1 MSDSGPLICVVDD
14 DASVREGV
22 ASLIRSAGMSARTF
36 ASGEEFLAAPRSG
49 APGCVVLDVSLPGL
63 SGLQVQQAL
72 AGSGVQVPVI
82 FLTGHGDI
90 PMTVRALKAGAVN
103 FLTKPF
109 EDEELLSAIRQCL
122 STRPVPGSQ
131 PGMADR
137 NRRASPEA
145 ARGTFACAK
154 AKVFHP
160 FRLDSV
166 NQCLWRLGEAGQD
179 ERLLLTPKA
188 YAVLSYLVHHAGRL
202 VTQEELL
209 DAVWPDTF
217 VQPEVLKYQI
227 ADIRGILGDSPKKP
241 VFIETLPR
249 RGYRFVAAVL
259 DEEQQPESPA
269 PTCPAPVR
277 VVGRTRELGE
287 LRACFEKALRG
298 ERQIV
303 FITGEPGIGKTA
315 LVDDFLCKAAAEQPS
330 LRVARGQCVEGY
342 GGTEPF
348 YPILEAMGQLC
359 RGPNGHRVVEIL
371 AAHAPTWLVQFPSLV
386 NREQRQVLQQE
397 IMGATRDRMLREARE
412 ALDTLSLEGP
422 QLWIFE
428 DMQWADPSTL
438 DLLSATARRQ
448 STARAMVII
457 TKRPA
462 GLAPSHP
469 LRALKSELVTHRLC
483 REINLGPLSQS
494 DMVDY
499 LAGESAGCLPDSFAE
514 LIYRHT
520 EGNPLFMIA
529 ALDHMAEHGFI
540 MREGGKWR
548 LQVPPEEIDF
558 GVPETLR
565 QMIEAH
571 IDHLTNEEQR
581 VLEAAS
587 VAGTRFST
595 SSAAAVLQQDSGWVE
610 QILANLSR
618 RSLIVRS
625 VEFGLVPDASAAQ
638 VFEFVHTLYR
648 EVFCRRLTPS
658 HRTWIRR
665 RVQDQAYQRVREVA
679 ESEAGEF
686 DLRLR
691 DDPAPQSG
699 DRGSLTRTAR
709 AFA

>member
-1 MSDSGPLICVVDD
+1 MSDSGTLICVVDD

-22 ASLIRSAGMSARTF
+22 ASLIRSAGMTARTF

-49 APGCVVLDVSLPGL
+49 APGCLVLDVSLPGL

-72 AGSGVQVPVI
+72 AGSGVQVPII

-109 EDEELLSAIRQCL
+109 EDEDLLSAIRQCIRIKPAPARQTSL
-122 STRPVPGSQ
+122 PDRSKRPGAVT
-131 PGMADR
+131 
-137 NRRASPEA
+137 
-145 ARGTFACAK
+145 ARSAFACAG
-154 AKVFHP
+154 ARVFHP

-166 NQCLWRLGEAGQD
+166 NQCLWRLGEAAPD
-179 ERLLLTPKA
+179 ERVSLTPKA
-188 YAVLSYLVHHAGRL
+188 FAVLTFLVDNAGRL

-241 VFIETLPR
+241 AFIETLPR

-259 DEEQQPESPA
+259 DEEQPEP
-269 PTCPAPVR
+269 PTPSCTAPVR

-287 LRACFEKALRG
+287 LRTCFEKALRG

-315 LVDDFLCKAAAEQPS
+315 LVDEFQRQCASEQPS
-330 LRVARGQCVEGY
+330 LRILRGQCVEGY
-342 GGTEPF
+342 GGTEPY

-359 RGPNGHRVVEIL
+359 RGANGQRAVEIL
-371 AAHAPTWLVQFPSLV
+371 GAHAPTWLVQFPSLM

-428 DMQWADPSTL
+428 DMQWADPSTI

-494 DMVDY
+494 DVVDY
-499 LAGESAGCLPDSFAE
+499 LARESDGCLPDRFAE
-514 LIYRHT
+514 LIYHHT

-540 MREGGKWR
+540 TRQGGKWQ
-548 LQVPPEEIDF
+548 LQVPPEEVDF

-571 IDHLTNEEQR
+571 IDHLTSEEQR
-581 VLEAAS
+581 VLEVAS
-587 VAGTRFST
+587 VAGARFST
-595 SSAAAVLQQDSGWVE
+595 SPLAAVLQQDPRCVE

-625 VEFGLVPDASAAQ
+625 VDFGRAPDANGTQ
-638 VFEFVHTLYR
+638 LFEFVHTLYR
-648 EVFCRRLTPS
+648 EVFCRRLTPL
-658 HRTWIRR
+658 HRAWIRQR
-665 RVQDQAYQRVREVA
+665 AQGQAYRVREVA
-679 ESEAGEF
+679 ESEVGE
-686 DLRLR
+686 LEAPGS
-691 DDPAPQSG
+691 DDPTPESG
-699 DRGSLTRTAR
+699 DRGSITRAAR